1 MGTYIA
7 RFFVTLLLFLATDAV
22 WLGVA
27 AKNMYSKTIGH
38 LMSDK
43 PNLYVALLFYIFYVI
58 GIIVFALNPAL
69 KNKSPVLAVELGALL
84 GFIAYSTYDLTNLA
98 TLKNWPVQVTV
109 IDIVWGT
116 VLTAA
121 VTLFSYLILR

>member
-1 MGTYIA
+1 MGTFIA

-69 KNKSPVLAVELGALL
+69 KNKSPALAVELGALL